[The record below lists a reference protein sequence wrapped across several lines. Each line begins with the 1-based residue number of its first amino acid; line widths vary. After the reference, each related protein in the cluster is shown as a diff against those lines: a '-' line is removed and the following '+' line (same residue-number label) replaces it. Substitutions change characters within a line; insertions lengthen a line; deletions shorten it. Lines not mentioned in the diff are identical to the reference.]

1 MSRLRLAASALA
13 TALLLVLCA
22 ILAAPAFE
30 LTAVNN
36 RGGIGAGGLPQF
48 VVVAVAILAPLAF
61 LQDVLRFRRSGHITG
76 GFDAA
81 DGDAAEAR
89 RTALLGSTV
98 LVLLAAYTFT
108 WRFAGFLPASI
119 AFMSVLCLILL
130 PAPQRRF
137 KKAAFSVAFSAAFC
151 VGVWALFVHLLGV
164 PLR

>member
-1 MSRLRLAASALA
+1 MSHLRLAASALA

-22 ILAAPAFE
+22 ILAEPAFE
-30 LTAVNN
+30 LTAVNR
-36 RGGIGAGGLPQF
+36 RGGIGAGGLPQL
-48 VVVAVAILAPLAF
+48 VVIAVAVLAPLSF

-98 LVLLAAYTFT
+98 LVLLAAYAFA
-108 WRFAGFLPASI
+108 WRLTGFLPASI

-130 PAPQRRF
+130 PAPARSLKRSLL
-137 KKAAFSVAFSAAFC
+137 SVAFSAAFC